1 MSSGAGPT
9 DPRNRD
15 AEAQD
20 PEVVAVLEG
29 RDRLHLD
36 EDMVT
41 DATATLVVA
50 GARRESL
57 LVRIRKMPVAMRV
70 KLALTGNKDARQVLS
85 HDAVKLVQACVLKNP
100 RFTLEEALA
109 MAKNRSLAGELL
121 RIIADQRDWVRN
133 YSIRLALVQNP
144 KTPLQVALGLLNGI
158 QDRDMRILAK
168 SRNVASVLQSQ
179 AKRNILR
186 REGGGGSGAGG

>member
-1 MSSGAGPT
+1 MSGGAGPT
-9 DPRNRD
+9 DPRMREP
-15 AEAQD
+15 EAKD
-20 PEVVAVLEG
+20 PEVAAVLEG
-29 RDRLHLD
+29 RDRIALD
-36 EDMVT
+36 DDMVS
-41 DATATLVVA
+41 DAATAAAPVA
-50 GARRESL
+50 AARHESL
-57 LVRIRKMPVAMRV
+57 LVRIRKMSVAMRV
-70 KLALTGNKDARQVLS
+70 KLALTGNKEARQVLA
-85 HDAVKLVQACVLKNP
+85 HDSVKLVQACVLKNP

-121 RIIADQRDWVRN
+121 RTIADQRDWVRH

-158 QDRDMRILAK
+158 QDRDMRIIAK

-186 REGGGGSGAGG
+186 RDGGGGGGGG

>member
-1 MSSGAGPT
+1 MSAGAGPT
-9 DPRNRD
+9 DPRLREP
-15 AEAQD
+15 EAQD

-36 EDMVT
+36 DDMVT
-41 DATATLVVA
+41 DASAAAPVV
-50 GARRESL
+50 ARRESL
-57 LVRIRKMPVAMRV
+57 LVRVRKMPVAMRV

-85 HDAVKLVQACVLKNP
+85 HDSVKLVQACVLKNP

-133 YSIRLALVQNP
+133 YSVRLALVQNP

-168 SRNVASVLQSQ
+168 SRNVPSVLQSQ

-186 REGGGGSGAGG
+186 REGGGGG

>member
-1 MSSGAGPT
+1 MSGGAGPI
-9 DPRNRD
+9 DPRFREP
-15 AEAQD
+15 EAQD
-20 PEVVAVLEG
+20 PEVAAVLEG
-29 RDRLHLD
+29 RDQLRVD
-36 EDMVT
+36 DDMLT
-41 DATATLVVA
+41 DAVA
-50 GARRESL
+50 APLAARRESL

-70 KLALTGNKDARQVLS
+70 KLALSGNKEARQVLS
-85 HDAVKLVQACVLKNP
+85 HDSVKLVQACVLKNP

-133 YSIRLALVQNP
+133 YSVRLALVQNP

-168 SRNVASVLQSQ
+168 SRNVPSVLQSQ

-186 REGGGGSGAGG
+186 REGGGGGG

>member
-1 MSSGAGPT
+1 VSKGAGPS
-9 DPRNRD
+9 DPRLKD
-15 AEAQD
+15 PEAQD

-29 RDRLHLD
+29 RDQIALED
-36 EDMVT
+36 DMVS
-41 DATATLVVA
+41 DAATAA
-50 GARRESL
+50 AAAAKRESL
-57 LVRIRKMPVAMRV
+57 LIRIRRMPVAMRV
-70 KLALTGNKDARQVLS
+70 KLALNGNKEARQVLA
-85 HDAVKLVQACVLKNP
+85 HDPVKLVQSCVLRNP

-121 RIIADQRDWVRN
+121 RIIAEQRDWVRN

-158 QDRDMRILAK
+158 QERDMRLIAK

-179 AKRNILR
+179 AKRNLLR
-186 REGGGGSGAGG
+186 RSGAG

>member
-1 MSSGAGPT
+1 MSAGAGPT
-9 DPRNRD
+9 DPRNREP
-15 AEAQD
+15 EAQD
-20 PEVVAVLEG
+20 PEVAAVLEG
-29 RDRLHLD
+29 RDRIRLD
-36 EDMVT
+36 DDMVT
-41 DATATLVVA
+41 DAAAAAPVA
-50 GARRESL
+50 ARRESL

-70 KLALTGNKDARQVLS
+70 KLALSGNKEARQVLS
-85 HDAVKLVQACVLKNP
+85 HDSVKLVQSCVLRNP

-133 YSIRLALVQNP
+133 YSVRLALVQNP

-168 SRNVASVLQSQ
+168 SRNVPSVLQSQ

-186 REGGGGSGAGG
+186 REGGGGGG

>member
-1 MSSGAGPT
+1 MSGGAGPT
-9 DPRNRD
+9 DPRSREP
-15 AEAQD
+15 EADD

-29 RDRLHLD
+29 RDQIRLE
-36 EDMVT
+36 EDMLHE
-41 DATATLVVA
+41 TAAPVA
-50 GARRESL
+50 ARRESL
-57 LVRIRKMPVAMRV
+57 IVRVRKMPVAMRV
-70 KLALTGNKDARQVLS
+70 KLALSGNKDARQVLS

-133 YSIRLALVQNP
+133 YSVRLALVQNP

-186 REGGGGSGAGG
+186 REGGGGGG

>member
-1 MSSGAGPT
+1 MTGGAGPT
-9 DPRNRD
+9 DPRSREP
-15 AEAQD
+15 EARD
-20 PEVVAVLEG
+20 PEVAAVLDG
-29 RDRLHLD
+29 RDSLRVD
-36 EDMVT
+36 DDMVAEAPSAA
-41 DATATLVVA
+41 DA
-50 GARRESL
+50 ARRESL
-57 LVRIRKMPVAMRV
+57 LVRIRKMSVAMRV
-70 KLALTGNKDARQVLS
+70 KLALTGNKEARQVLA
-85 HDAVKLVQACVLKNP
+85 HDSVKLVQACVLKNP

-121 RIIADQRDWVRN
+121 RTIADQRDWVRN

-186 REGGGGSGAGG
+186 RDGGGA

>member
-1 MSSGAGPT
+1 MSGGAGPT
-9 DPRNRD
+9 DPRMREP
-15 AEAQD
+15 EAQD
-20 PEVVAVLEG
+20 PEVAAVLDG
-29 RDRLHLD
+29 RDRLRLD
-36 EDMVT
+36 DDMVT
-41 DATATLVVA
+41 DAPSATDA
-50 GARRESL
+50 ARRESL
-57 LVRIRKMPVAMRV
+57 LVRIRKMTVAMRV
-70 KLALTGNKDARQVLS
+70 KLALTGNKEARQVLA
-85 HDAVKLVQACVLKNP
+85 HDSVKLVQACVLKNP

-121 RIIADQRDWVRN
+121 RTIADQRDWVRN

-186 REGGGGSGAGG
+186 RDGGGT

>member
-1 MSSGAGPT
+1 MSGGAGPI
-9 DPRNRD
+9 DPRFREP
-15 AEAQD
+15 EAQD
-20 PEVVAVLEG
+20 PEVAAVLEG
-29 RDRLHLD
+29 RDQLRVD
-36 EDMVT
+36 DDMLT
-41 DATATLVVA
+41 DAVA
-50 GARRESL
+50 APLAARRESL

-70 KLALTGNKDARQVLS
+70 KLALSGNKEARQVLS
-85 HDAVKLVQACVLKNP
+85 HDSVKLVQACVLRNP

-109 MAKNRSLAGELL
+109 MAKNRSLPGELL

-133 YSIRLALVQNP
+133 YSVRLALVQNP

-168 SRNVASVLQSQ
+168 SRNVPSVLQSQ

-186 REGGGGSGAGG
+186 REGGGGGG

>member
-1 MSSGAGPT
+1 VSGGAGPT
-9 DPRNRD
+9 DPRNREP
-15 AEAQD
+15 EAQD
-20 PEVVAVLEG
+20 PAVVEVLEG
-29 RDRLHLD
+29 RDQISLD
-36 EDMVT
+36 TDMVA
-41 DATATLVVA
+41 DAPSAA
-50 GARRESL
+50 DAARRESL
-57 LVRIRKMPVAMRV
+57 LVRIRKMTVAMRV
-70 KLALTGNKDARQVLS
+70 KLALTGNKEARTVLS
-85 HDAVKLVQACVLKNP
+85 HDSVKLVQACVLKNP

-144 KTPLQVALGLLNGI
+144 KTPLQVALGLLNMI

-168 SRNVASVLQSQ
+168 SRNVPSVLQAQ

-186 REGGGGSGAGG
+186 REGGGS

>member
-1 MSSGAGPT
+1 MSGGAGPI
-9 DPRNRD
+9 DPRFREP
-15 AEAQD
+15 EAQD
-20 PEVVAVLEG
+20 PEVAAVLEG
-29 RDRLHLD
+29 RDQLRVD
-36 EDMVT
+36 DDMLT
-41 DATATLVVA
+41 DAVA
-50 GARRESL
+50 APLAARRESL

-70 KLALTGNKDARQVLS
+70 KLALSGNKEARQVLS
-85 HDAVKLVQACVLKNP
+85 HDSVKLVQACVLRNP

-133 YSIRLALVQNP
+133 YSVRLALVQNP

-168 SRNVASVLQSQ
+168 SRNVPSVLQSQ

-186 REGGGGSGAGG
+186 REGGGGGG

>member
-1 MSSGAGPT
+1 MSAGAGPT
-9 DPRNRD
+9 DPRLREP
-15 AEAQD
+15 EAQD

-36 EDMVT
+36 DDMVT
-41 DATATLVVA
+41 DASAAAPVV
-50 GARRESL
+50 ARRESL
-57 LVRIRKMPVAMRV
+57 LVRVRKMPVAMRV

-85 HDAVKLVQACVLKNP
+85 HDSVKLVQACVLKNP

-133 YSIRLALVQNP
+133 YSVRLALVQNP

-168 SRNVASVLQSQ
+168 SRNVPSVLQSQ

-186 REGGGGSGAGG
+186 REGGGGGG

>member
-9 DPRNRD
+9 DPRSRD

-41 DATATLVVA
+41 DATVVA
-50 GARRESL
+50 PARRESL

-85 HDAVKLVQACVLKNP
+85 HDSVKLVQACVLKNP
-100 RFTLEEALA
+100 RFSLEEALA

-121 RIIADQRDWVRN
+121 RAIADQRDWVRN

-144 KTPLQVALGLLNGI
+144 KTPLQVALGLLSGI

-168 SRNVASVLQSQ
+168 SRNVPSVLQSQ

-186 REGGGGSGAGG
+186 REGGGGGG

>member
-1 MSSGAGPT
+1 MNGGAGPT
-9 DPRNRD
+9 DPRSREP
-15 AEAQD
+15 EADD

-29 RDRLHLD
+29 RDQIRLE
-36 EDMVT
+36 EDMLHE
-41 DATATLVVA
+41 TAAPVA
-50 GARRESL
+50 ARRESL
-57 LVRIRKMPVAMRV
+57 IVRVRKMPVAMRV
-70 KLALTGNKDARQVLS
+70 KLALSGNKDARQVLS

-121 RIIADQRDWVRN
+121 RTIADQRDWVRN
-133 YSIRLALVQNP
+133 YSVRLALVQNP
-144 KTPLQVALGLLNGI
+144 KTPLQVALGLLNGV

-186 REGGGGSGAGG
+186 REGGGGGGSGGG